1 MTIPLQITFQNMDPS
16 PAIEARVTEWANR
29 LERFGNR
36 IVGCTVAI
44 EAPHSHHHKG
54 KTYKVRV
61 DLSVPGRDVHV
72 TRNPDE
78 HHAHEDVYVAIRDAF
93 NAASRQL
100 EDHVRRMRGDVKT
113 HEAPLQGKV
122 VRLYGE
128 DKYGYIENAAFGE
141 VYFHA
146 NSVVNDAFET
156 LRINSPVRFS
166 LADEEGLEGPRAS
179 TVAPIGK
186 HHPAG

>member
-1 MTIPLQITFQNMDPS
+1 MNVPLQITFQNMDPS
-16 PAIEARVTEWANR
+16 PAIEARVTERAQR

-36 IVGCTVAI
+36 IVGCTVVI
-44 EAPHSHHHKG
+44 EAPHRHHHKG
-54 KTYKVRV
+54 KTYTVRI
-61 DLSVPGRDVHV
+61 DISVPGKDVHV
-72 TRNPDE
+72 TRSPGT

-93 NAASRQL
+93 DAASRQL

-113 HEAPLQGKV
+113 HETPLQGKV
-122 VRLYGE
+122 IRLFGELRYGF
-128 DKYGYIENAAFGE
+128 IENSEVGE

-156 LRINSPVRFS
+156 LTIGCPVRLG
-166 LADEEGLEGPRAS
+166 LAKEAGPDGLRAS
-179 TVAPIGK
+179 TVTPIGK